1 MPALLLRSLSAQ
13 PMQLGGWEGA
23 LWPSAFVLD
32 PLVTAGHEAP
42 LVLSGTVP
50 TGAALQGHTVWL
62 QAAFPLVPGSFD
74 PSLKFLSNPEALLIG
89 P

>member
-13 PMQLGGWEGA
+13 PLPLGGWEGA

-32 PLVTAGHEAP
+32 PLVTAGHDTP

-50 TGAALQGHTVWL
+50 AGAALQGQTVWF
-62 QAAFPLVPGSFD
+62 QAASPWCPAASIRR
-74 PSLKFLSNPEALLIG
+74 STC
-89 P
+89 